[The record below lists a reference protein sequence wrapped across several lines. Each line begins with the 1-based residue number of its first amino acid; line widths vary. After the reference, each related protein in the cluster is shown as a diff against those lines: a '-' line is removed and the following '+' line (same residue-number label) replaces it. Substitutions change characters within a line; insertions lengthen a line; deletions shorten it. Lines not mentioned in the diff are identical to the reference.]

1 MPPKEEQ
8 IKLDS
13 LSPQQ
18 LVELR
23 QNLNAEI
30 QRLMESG
37 QALARASNTFAGT
50 KKSVEQLG
58 ASKEGQS
65 IMLPLTSSLYV
76 PGEVADVEKV
86 LVDVGTG
93 YYVEMC
99 IAEAAKYFDRRIK
112 TLQENIGIVQQTLN
126 DRRNVLM
133 TVQAMLQEKM
143 AAQQARA

>member
-58 ASKEGQS
+58 ASKEG
-65 IMLPLTSSLYV
+65 
-76 PGEVADVEKV
+76 
-86 LVDVGTG
+86 
-93 YYVEMC
+93 
-99 IAEAAKYFDRRIK
+99 R
-112 TLQENIGIVQQTLN
+112 
-126 DRRNVLM
+126 
-133 TVQAMLQEKM
+133 
-143 AAQQARA
+143 